1 MLPGGRVSFRTWNNR
16 FRSCRVRAIGMT
28 RNPDVVVI
36 VARQIGWDRVHFV
49 SFFDTRTMDRVGGF
63 QMAFTLKDAIVKLR
77 ELVEIGNDLKRV
89 A

>member
-1 MLPGGRVSFRTWNNR
+1 
-16 FRSCRVRAIGMT
+16 MT

-36 VARQIGWDRVHFV
+36 VARQKGWERVHFV

-63 QMAFTLKDAIVKLR
+63 QMAFTLTEAIRILR
-77 ELVEIGNDLKRV
+77 ELVEISNELREV